1 MLGRKFDHS
10 VKVVAVGES
19 GVGKTCLLIRF
30 IRDTF
35 DENSQATLGVEFMA
49 KIIQTEKQHRI
60 QLQLWD
66 TAGQELFRS
75 VTRGY
80 YRGSAGAL
88 ILFDISNRDSFEN
101 VEKWLQDV
109 KDVAREDVV
118 LILIGN
124 KSDLESK
131 RQVKYEEANDF
142 AQKFN
147 MKYFEVSAKTGENV
161 SEAIN
166 ECVSLIE
173 KNLDS
178 GMLQPQAS
186 DSIDFK
192 DDVPEKS
199 TCC

>member
-1 MLGRKFDHS
+1 MIGRKFDHS
-10 VKVVAVGES
+10 LKVVVVGES

-30 IRDTF
+30 VRDTF
-35 DENSQATLGVEFMA
+35 EDNTQSTLGVEFMS
-49 KIIQTEKQHRI
+49 KIIQTEKHRI

-88 ILFDISNRDSFEN
+88 LLFDLSNRDSFEN
-101 VEKWLQDV
+101 VEKWLRDV
-109 KDVAREDVV
+109 KDVAKEDVV
-118 LILIGN
+118 LILLGN

-131 RQVKYEEANDF
+131 RQVTREEANDF
-142 AQKFN
+142 AQRNN
-147 MKYFEVSAKTGENV
+147 MKYFEVSAKTGDNV

-166 ECVSLIE
+166 ACVEMIE
-173 KNLDS
+173 KNLDDGS
-178 GMLQPQAS
+178 FRPAAT
-186 DSIDFK
+186 DSINFQ
-192 DDVPEKS
+192 DDVPQKN

>member
-1 MLGRKFDHS
+1 MIGRKFDHS
-10 VKVVAVGES
+10 LKVVVVGES

-30 IRDTF
+30 VRDTF
-35 DENSQATLGVEFMA
+35 EDNTQSTLGVEFMS
-49 KIIQTEKQHRI
+49 KIIQTEKHRI

-88 ILFDISNRDSFEN
+88 LLFDLSNRDSFEN
-101 VEKWLQDV
+101 VEKWLRDV
-109 KDVAREDVV
+109 KDVAKEDVV
-118 LILIGN
+118 LILLGN

-131 RQVKYEEANDF
+131 RQVTREEANDF
-142 AQKFN
+142 AQRNN
-147 MKYFEVSAKTGENV
+147 MKYFEVSAKTGDNV

-166 ECVSLIE
+166 ACVEMIE
-173 KNLDS
+173 KNLDDGS
-178 GMLQPQAS
+178 FRPVAT
-186 DSIDFK
+186 DSINFQ
-192 DDVPEKS
+192 DDVPQKN